1 MSVCA
6 LAERQKKD
14 YNGIINRV
22 RPCALSAAS
31 TGSCAADEGIDR
43 GAGSAS
49 RCCMDLGAGESRL
62 RFLPGSECCWNSRPP
77 LCGLSQGRA
86 FFASCLLFLFKED
99 NYDERQ
105 KNFGAYPDHAGP
117 AGGHEHR
124 VQPGAEHLHRLRP
137 VQSGQSAGA
146 AGGGGVWPRRRLCG
160 GRSGRYHW
168 RCAGGLRHQPADH
181 AWARVPSV

>member
-1 MSVCA
+1 MENFLSGAVSPLVSCVHLTTFCAKRKEGGKRVKVLRLYNTAKNKNAPLAKMSVWA
-6 LAERQKKD
+6 LAVQQKKD

-99 NYDERQ
+99 NYNERQ

-117 AGGHEHR
+117 AG
-124 VQPGAEHLHRLRP
+124 
-137 VQSGQSAGA
+137 
-146 AGGGGVWPRRRLCG
+146 
-160 GRSGRYHW
+160 
-168 RCAGGLRHQPADH
+168 
-181 AWARVPSV
+181 